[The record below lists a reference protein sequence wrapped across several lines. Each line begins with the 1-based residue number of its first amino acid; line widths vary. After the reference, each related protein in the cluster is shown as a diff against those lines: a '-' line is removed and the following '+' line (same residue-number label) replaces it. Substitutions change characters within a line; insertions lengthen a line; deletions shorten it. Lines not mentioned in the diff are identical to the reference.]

1 MILVNACTDRT
12 DVTACQIPHKHKTQT
27 QSWEESGWEMST
39 AGGARRGGALAPP
52 AEPLAAVLQ
61 EEEQQPEQLSTAA
74 GAPPPAARQLRRRR
88 RRSPGGSSACQP
100 SSEQKEQEVRV
111 VGGPIATDVCMIL
124 YTWVQIRER
133 KNGSVEG
140 GGTGGL
146 AGLAGW
152 RIKPKSPRIQK
163 P

>member
-1 MILVNACTDRT
+1 MH
-12 DVTACQIPHKHKTQT
+12 QQQH
-27 QSWEESGWEMST
+27 E
-39 AGGARRGGALAPP
+39 
-52 AEPLAAVLQ
+52 LQ
-61 EEEQQPEQLSTAA
+61 EEEQQLEQLSTAA
-74 GAPPPAARQLRRRR
+74 GGPPPAALQLRRRRKSSR

-140 GGTGGL
+140 GDTGGL